1 LVRRADD
8 RVCERFPLDFC
19 LVLTVLRAICLTPWL
34 MERIKRRPNARRLKA
49 PDYRD
54 YIELRLLLLLL
65 REFRA
70 REPRLERLAFAADL
84 TTLLRRIFD
93 ERLFRAM
100 ISSGEKGYT

>member
-1 LVRRADD
+1 LVRRAEEA

-19 LVLTVLRAICLTPWL
+19 FVLTVLRAICLTPWL

-54 YIELRLLLLLL
+54 YIELRLLLLL

-93 ERLFRAM
+93 ERLLRAM